1 MALRGYLGQRGRV
14 EVAQQRSV
22 LLLHED
28 GQRIWWPWP
37 AVVLAKRVSGRG
49 GGREGEG
56 LEGACVA
63 AAREGEVA
71 WEAEFEHAAAYMPSY
86 ADVC

>member
-1 MALRGYLGQRGRV
+1 MALRGYLGQCGRV
-14 EVAQQRSV
+14 EAAQQRSV

-28 GQRIWWPWP
+28 GKRIWWPWA
-37 AVVLAKRVSGRG
+37 AVVLAKRVSGVG
-49 GGREGEG
+49 GGR
-56 LEGACVA
+56 EGACVA

-71 WEAEFEHAAAYMPSY
+71 WEAEFEHVAAYMPSV

>member
-1 MALRGYLGQRGRV
+1 MALRGYLGQCGRV
-14 EVAQQRSV
+14 EAAQQRSV

-37 AVVLAKRVSGRG
+37 AVVLAKRVSGG
-49 GGREGEG
+49 GVGR
-56 LEGACVA
+56 EGACVA

-71 WEAEFEHAAAYMPSY
+71 WEAEFEHVAAYMPSV